1 MKRNGLI
8 QVDSDTAHIQQ
19 DYIKLPYL
27 RQVGSED
34 FYYKS
39 GTNSSRMTKY
49 LKDLGWYLVV
59 EDLNPDKINVF
70 EITIMSIIIFV
81 IGLLMIGTV
90 FIVSFMRE
98 RKASRELNEHRE
110 ISITDAMTGLFNR
123 RAFEEDCVRI
133 QAHGLVK
140 KTCILMMDVNGL
152 KEASDTY
159 GHAAGDELIIEAAKC
174 IQTAMGELGKAYRT
188 GGDEFVA
195 LLTCSEEQLK
205 DVLQTLDGLLSS
217 AKCSD
222 SGELSV
228 SKGVV
233 VCKEHGDLTFDEMK
247 ELADRRMYEDKSEYY
262 RCTGKKRRKS

>member
-1 MKRNGLI
+1 
-8 QVDSDTAHIQQ
+8 
-19 DYIKLPYL
+19 
-27 RQVGSED
+27 
-34 FYYKS
+34 
-39 GTNSSRMTKY
+39 
-49 LKDLGWYLVV
+49 
-59 EDLNPDKINVF
+59 
-70 EITIMSIIIFV
+70 
-81 IGLLMIGTV
+81 
-90 FIVSFMRE
+90 
-98 RKASRELNEHRE
+98 
-110 ISITDAMTGLFNR
+110 
-123 RAFEEDCVRI
+123 
-133 QAHGLVK
+133 
-140 KTCILMMDVNGL
+140 
-152 KEASDTY
+152 
-159 GHAAGDELIIEAAKC
+159 
-174 IQTAMGELGKAYRT
+174 YRT

>member
-34 FYYKS
+34 FYYES

-90 FIVSFMRE
+90 FIV
-98 RKASRELNEHRE
+98 
-110 ISITDAMTGLFNR
+110 
-123 RAFEEDCVRI
+123 
-133 QAHGLVK
+133 
-140 KTCILMMDVNGL
+140 
-152 KEASDTY
+152 
-159 GHAAGDELIIEAAKC
+159 
-174 IQTAMGELGKAYRT
+174 
-188 GGDEFVA
+188 
-195 LLTCSEEQLK
+195 
-205 DVLQTLDGLLSS
+205 VL
-217 AKCSD
+217 
-222 SGELSV
+222 
-228 SKGVV
+228 
-233 VCKEHGDLTFDEMK
+233 
-247 ELADRRMYEDKSEYY
+247 
-262 RCTGKKRRKS
+262 